1 MSDALTTKIAP
12 LEELG
17 SYGKY
22 EAGPFAPGYGVT
34 LGNALR
40 RVLLGSLEGAAV
52 TAVQIDGVM
61 QEFSSLPGVRED
73 VVQILLNVKKI
84 RLRSFAK
91 ERIELTL
98 SKKGAGPVTAGDIKP
113 NGQVEIVNP
122 ELVLATLDSDKAAI
136 EATLVV
142 ETGVGYV
149 SSDRV
154 DADPEG
160 EVRPRG
166 VMSVDA
172 IFTPVR
178 KVNFTVEN
186 TRVGQDVD
194 REKLILEIET
204 DGTIT
209 PEAAV
214 RKAAAILVGQFTAF
228 SGLGEAP
235 VAAPAAEAGGNLL
248 DLSIEDLDLPMRAY
262 NALKRAGILK
272 VRQLLTALDGG
283 EMELLKLRNFGQ
295 KSLNEVREKLVE
307 RGFDG
312 NDVDAVTVFV
322 EGRRLDGKLK
332 HILMGVRKILMT
344 PIAADQIVVGD
355 EVFADGYGVH
365 GGSGAQV
372 GKVKTAC
379 SRSARPLWIC
389 W

>member
-61 QEFSSLPGVRED
+61 QEFSSLPDVRED

-113 NGQVEIVNP
+113 NGQIEIVNP

-209 PEAAV
+209 PEE
-214 RKAAAILVGQFTAF
+214 AAALKQGRKL
-228 SGLGEAP
+228 LGHPASNGTHLASLGSVP
-235 VAAPAAEAGGNLL
+235 VALVEAQSG
-248 DLSIEDLDLPMRAY
+248 
-262 NALKRAGILK
+262 
-272 VRQLLTALDGG
+272 
-283 EMELLKLRNFGQ
+283 
-295 KSLNEVREKLVE
+295 EVRVL
-307 RGFDG
+307 RGF
-312 NDVDAVTVFV
+312 N
-322 EGRRLDGKLK
+322 LD
-332 HILMGVRKILMT
+332 
-344 PIAADQIVVGD
+344 
-355 EVFADGYGVH
+355 
-365 GGSGAQV
+365 
-372 GKVKTAC
+372 
-379 SRSARPLWIC
+379 
-389 W
+389 